1 MRFSCSEQE
10 TLALW
15 RRAAGIHVGT
25 GVNLHALDRRIFPT
39 SSNQIKKNSTF
50 LGRFLIT

>member
-10 TLALW
+10 ILALW
-15 RRAAGIHVGT
+15 QRAAGIHVGT

-39 SSNQIKKNSTF
+39 SSNQIKTNVLFLATF
-50 LGRFLIT
+50 

>member
-10 TLALW
+10 TLAHW
-15 RRAAGIHVGT
+15 WRAAGIHVGT
-25 GVNLHALDRRIFPT
+25 GANLHASDRRIFLT
-39 SSNQIKKNSTF
+39 SSNQIKMNGTV